1 MELDRNWMSANRL
14 SVEYKDG
21 VDGFLE
27 FCRKNAT
34 DPNNICCPCIKCGN
48 VQRIKIVEIKDH
60 LFRYGIDKSYKIWF
74 LHGEKKTLST
84 ESKSTNIDTDYVDDE
99 MDDIGEMI
107 GDAKFESCFDPVK
120 FDTILRDS

>member
-1 MELDRNWMSANRL
+1 MELDRNWMSANKL

-27 FCRKNAT
+27 FCRKNT
-34 DPNNICCPCIKCGN
+34 IDPSNICFPCIKCGN

-74 LHGEKKTLST
+74 LHG
-84 ESKSTNIDTDYVDDE
+84 
-99 MDDIGEMI
+99 
-107 GDAKFESCFDPVK
+107 
-120 FDTILRDS
+120 